1 MEYEQ
6 FFTQDSCSCTSQIK
20 VVLIGLSCVA
30 LLVDCV
36 YSCRERGRLNTENK
50 TLKNI
55 ISKSFERT
63 IMRNLKNGYESVE
76 SDEE

>member
-1 MEYEQ
+1 MEYDQ
-6 FFTQDSCSCTSQIK
+6 LLTQDSCNCGSQIK
-20 VVLIGLSCVA
+20 LVLVGLSCIA

-36 YSCRERGRLNTENK
+36 YSCKERGRLNTENK

-63 IMRNLKNGYESVE
+63 ILRNLKNGYDLVE